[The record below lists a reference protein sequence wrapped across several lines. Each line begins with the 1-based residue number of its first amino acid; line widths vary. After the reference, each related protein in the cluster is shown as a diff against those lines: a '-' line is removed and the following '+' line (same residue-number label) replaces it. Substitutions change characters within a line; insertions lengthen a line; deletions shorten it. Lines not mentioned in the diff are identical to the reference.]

1 MDARALKG
9 QCGVGSRRHGDD
21 LQKKSGRSLRVD
33 NAGLQPESWSLF
45 KAVRGHGLRGH
56 YSPDRLER
64 EPGVLPLIQRGKSGV
79 PAFTR
84 YSCLRLYRRRLV
96 RKLTLH
102 VQVL

>member
-1 MDARALKG
+1 MDDAAW
-9 QCGVGSRRHGDD
+9 VADAAEMIHI
-21 LQKKSGRSLRVD
+21 RSLEDRAEFD
-33 NAGLQPESWSLF
+33 NAGLQPESSLLLEV
-45 KAVRGHGLRGH
+45 VRGHGLRGH